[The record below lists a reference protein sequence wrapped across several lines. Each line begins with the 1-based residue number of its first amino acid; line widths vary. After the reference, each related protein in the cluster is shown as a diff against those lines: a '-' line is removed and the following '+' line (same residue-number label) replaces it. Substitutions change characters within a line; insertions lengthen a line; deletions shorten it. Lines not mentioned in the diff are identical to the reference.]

1 MSDAWTQHC
10 SPPLPGET
18 PLLYSFIRE
27 WFRLAAAGFYSTTEV
42 HGLENMP
49 PNGVPCIVCFNHG
62 NGLADPAVLIRKTPR
77 MVRFCAKDSLWS
89 TPIFKYFIRNS
100 GAVPVY
106 RPGEHGEKAK
116 EMNVEMF
123 RRVIGALR
131 QGDCVGFAPEG
142 VSRFLP
148 YMEQPFKT
156 GLARLALEAVMLS
169 NEAGDPDFCVHLVP
183 VGLIYTHR
191 EKFRSDLCMRYMP
204 PVKVDANLIR
214 KHTTADGK
222 VDTFTLAKQ
231 ITIEISHAL
240 DKSTINAPTWDVL
253 NLAITAARLH
263 SPVGTDLS
271 LGQYLTLVRGWVHV
285 LKLGVPAPEGSL
297 PIDPPTPPTAAEAAV
312 AAKLR
317 AALQTYQQALDA
329 KGIKCERV
337 RRAAQH
343 GQALPWYWCVTGMAQ
358 RAVLC
363 AACLALAAP
372 GLLLFSPVWKYL
384 KRRERFLLSKG
395 PRWNDSVA
403 EMKMMICGLIGMVFV
418 AGNLMASV
426 YYWSWRPAA
435 FVYYMYVTMRCY
447 EEGVA
452 DARSAYTLYKLLL
465 LSPAEMK
472 VLVELRVEA
481 KKAMDPAV
489 SMLPAG
495 VVDHIA
501 LPADEARPTRA
512 LDYYFPW
519 ILARLIM
526 LLARRRK
533 KDWNEVLRLKDHATM
548 DYVS

>member
-156 GLARLALEAVMLS
+156 GLARLALEAVTLS

-204 PVKVDANLIR
+204 PIKVDANLIR
-214 KHTTADGK
+214 KHTTSDGK

-231 ITIEISHAL
+231 ITVEISHAL

-271 LGQYLTLVRGWVHV
+271 LGQYLTLLRGWVRSRRSCARRCKPTSRRSTPRASNASACAARHSTA
-285 LKLGVPAPEGSL
+285 KRCRGTGVSPAWRSGRCC
-297 PIDPPTPPTAAEAAV
+297 A
-312 AAKLR
+312 
-317 AALQTYQQALDA
+317 
-329 KGIKCERV
+329 
-337 RRAAQH
+337 RRA
-343 GQALPWYWCVTGMAQ
+343 W
-358 RAVLC
+358 RSRR
-363 AACLALAAP
+363 P
-372 GLLLFSPVWKYL
+372 GCCSSRPCGST
-384 KRRERFLLSKG
+384 LSG
-395 PRWNDSVA
+395 VN
-403 EMKMMICGLIGMVFV
+403 
-418 AGNLMASV
+418 AS
-426 YYWSWRPAA
+426 
-435 FVYYMYVTMRCY
+435 C
-447 EEGVA
+447 
-452 DARSAYTLYKLLL
+452 
-465 LSPAEMK
+465 
-472 VLVELRVEA
+472 
-481 KKAMDPAV
+481 
-489 SMLPAG
+489 
-495 VVDHIA
+495 
-501 LPADEARPTRA
+501 
-512 LDYYFPW
+512 
-519 ILARLIM
+519 
-526 LLARRRK
+526 
-533 KDWNEVLRLKDHATM
+533 
-548 DYVS
+548 